1 MYDIKE
7 LEDQWKRYNRKKMR
21 PWIFAAVLFVALI
34 MAVIMVR
41 QGILDGI
48 KPSHTEKKE
57 KKSLQQNPLTDV
69 YLAPAIE
76 ELEVKSS
83 EVHVE
88 SPIGLDPGTSS
99 GIGEERISQKKNAL
113 HIEVIETKKNTDA
126 YKEVEKRFRLGHDP
140 DDSLF
145 LAKAYYLK
153 GMYKKAEYW
162 ALQTNKINENI
173 EESWLIFVKAKVK
186 RGQRNEAIRILNTY
200 IGKTNSAEGRILL
213 DKIKKGKL

>member
-7 LEDQWKRYNRKKMR
+7 LEAQWKRYNRKKMR
-21 PWIFAAVLFVALI
+21 PWIVAVVLFIGLITAMALSD
-34 MAVIMVR
+34 
-41 QGILDGI
+41 QGIMERVI
-48 KPSHTEKKE
+48 KSFSKKKE
-57 KKSLQQNPLTDV
+57 TISAVQNLHKDI
-69 YLAPAIE
+69 YLSPAIE
-76 ELEVKSS
+76 QLEVKSP
-83 EVHVE
+83 EARIE
-88 SPIGLDPGTSS
+88 SPIGFDTERSI
-99 GIGEERISQKKNAL
+99 GIVEKQVPQNKNAL
-113 HIEVIETKKNTDA
+113 HIEVIETKKNADA

-173 EESWLIFVKAKVK
+173 EESWLIFVKSKVK

-200 IGKTNSAEGRILL
+200 IKKTGSAEGRILL
-213 DKIKKGKL
+213 DKIKKGNI

>member
-21 PWIFAAVLFVALI
+21 PWVFLTVLLI
-34 MAVIMVR
+34 GSIIVLIMVR
-41 QGILDGI
+41 QGLLDAM
-48 KPSHTEKKE
+48 KSSFFEKKE
-57 KKSLQQNPLTDV
+57 QTSMQEKPLVNV
-69 YLAPAIE
+69 YLAPPIE
-76 ELEVKSS
+76 RLEVKSQ
-83 EVHVE
+83 EARVD
-88 SPIGLDPGTSS
+88 SPIGLEPRTSS
-99 GIGEERISQKKNAL
+99 GIAEEQISQKKNAL

-173 EESWLIFVKAKVK
+173 EESWLIFVRAKVK
-186 RGQRNEAIRILNTY
+186 RGQRNEAIRILSTY
-200 IGKTNSAEGRILL
+200 IRKTNSAEGRILL
-213 DKIKKGKL
+213 DKIKKGNI

>member
-21 PWIFAAVLFVALI
+21 PWILVGVLLTGVI
-34 MAVIMVR
+34 IAVIMAR

-48 KPSHTEKKE
+48 KSSFSEKKE
-57 KKSLQQNPLTDV
+57 QASVLQKPLVDV
-69 YLAPAIE
+69 YLAPPIE
-76 ELEVKSS
+76 RLEVKSQ
-83 EVHVE
+83 EARVE
-88 SPIGLDPGTSS
+88 SPIGLDTRTSS
-99 GIGEERISQKKNAL
+99 DMVEEQMSQKKNAL

-200 IGKTNSAEGRILL
+200 IRKTNSAEGRILL
-213 DKIKKGKL
+213 DKIKKGNI

>member
-7 LEDQWKRYNRKKMR
+7 LEEQWKRYNRRKIR
-21 PWIFAAVLFVALI
+21 PYLIAFGLFMGFTIVII
-34 MAVIMVR
+34 MFW
-41 QGILDGI
+41 QGMLERFT
-48 KPSHTEKKE
+48 KSFSEKKE
-57 KKSLQQNPLTDV
+57 IISVQRKLQKNI
-69 YLAPAIE
+69 YLSPPIE
-76 ELEVKSS
+76 QVEGKLS
-83 EVHVE
+83 EVRIE
-88 SPIGLDPGTSS
+88 SPIGLDTKRSS
-99 GIGEERISQKKNAL
+99 SVAEEQISQKMNAL
-113 HIEVIETKKNTDA
+113 HIKVIETKKNINA

-145 LAKAYYLK
+145 LAKAYYLR

-173 EESWLIFVKAKVK
+173 EESWLIFVRAKVK

-213 DKIKKGKL
+213 DKIKKGNI